1 LIFNL
6 LDLFWVFFWL
16 ATLGIALVFTAALVQ
31 DRKRMKNTSVDE
43 HETDPGATAPGLPH
57 NRRKK

>member
-1 LIFNL
+1 MMPM

-16 ATLGIALVFTAALVQ
+16 MMLGIVLVFVVALAQ
-31 DRKRMKNTSVDE
+31 ELGSTKHDADE
-43 HETDPGATAPGLPH
+43 HETNPGATAPGLPH